1 MVSNDDIT
9 EVTSRLVAKQAAKSL
24 RVDWASKGILQ
35 TFRPGP
41 QCFARG
47 DHARRGAWCCK
58 GKLVVQKRRVEQMSM
73 SDPIADMLTRIRN
86 GHAVGS
92 VSVSMPSSGIKQAV
106 ARVLQEEGFID
117 GCTVAEENGKKT
129 LTVALRYFEGVPVI
143 NQLQR
148 VSRPGKRV
156 YCHSSDIP
164 AVNNGLGVVVVSTSK
179 GIMTGREAKTSGT
192 GGELICVVS

>member
-1 MVSNDDIT
+1 
-9 EVTSRLVAKQAAKSL
+9 
-24 RVDWASKGILQ
+24 
-35 TFRPGP
+35 
-41 QCFARG
+41 
-47 DHARRGAWCCK
+47 
-58 GKLVVQKRRVEQMSM
+58 MSM

-86 GHAVGS
+86 GYAVGS

>member
-1 MVSNDDIT
+1 
-9 EVTSRLVAKQAAKSL
+9 
-24 RVDWASKGILQ
+24 
-35 TFRPGP
+35 
-41 QCFARG
+41 
-47 DHARRGAWCCK
+47 
-58 GKLVVQKRRVEQMSM
+58 MSM

-92 VSVSMPSSGIKQAV
+92 VSVSMPSSGTKQAV

-117 GCTVAEENGKKT
+117 GCTVAEENGKMT

-143 NQLQR
+143 NQLKR

-179 GIMTGREAKTSGT
+179 GVMTGREAKTSGT

>member
-1 MVSNDDIT
+1 
-9 EVTSRLVAKQAAKSL
+9 
-24 RVDWASKGILQ
+24 
-35 TFRPGP
+35 
-41 QCFARG
+41 
-47 DHARRGAWCCK
+47 
-58 GKLVVQKRRVEQMSM
+58 MSM

-86 GHAVGS
+86 GHAVRS
-92 VSVSMPSSGIKQAV
+92 VSVNMPSSNIKQAV
-106 ARVLQEEGFID
+106 ARVLQDEGFID

-148 VSRPGKRV
+148 ISRPGKRV

>member
-1 MVSNDDIT
+1 
-9 EVTSRLVAKQAAKSL
+9 
-24 RVDWASKGILQ
+24 
-35 TFRPGP
+35 
-41 QCFARG
+41 
-47 DHARRGAWCCK
+47 
-58 GKLVVQKRRVEQMSM
+58 MSM

-86 GHAVGS
+86 GYAVGS

-143 NQLQR
+143 SQLQR

-179 GIMTGREAKTSGT
+179 GIMTGRQARASGT
-192 GGELICVVS
+192 GGELICTVS

>member
-1 MVSNDDIT
+1 
-9 EVTSRLVAKQAAKSL
+9 
-24 RVDWASKGILQ
+24 
-35 TFRPGP
+35 
-41 QCFARG
+41 
-47 DHARRGAWCCK
+47 
-58 GKLVVQKRRVEQMSM
+58 MSM

-92 VSVSMPSSGIKQAV
+92 ASVSMPSSGIKQAV

-117 GCTVAEENGKKT
+117 GCTVAEEDGKKT

>member
-1 MVSNDDIT
+1 
-9 EVTSRLVAKQAAKSL
+9 
-24 RVDWASKGILQ
+24 
-35 TFRPGP
+35 
-41 QCFARG
+41 
-47 DHARRGAWCCK
+47 
-58 GKLVVQKRRVEQMSM
+58 MSM

-86 GHAVGS
+86 GHAVRS
-92 VSVSMPSSGIKQAV
+92 VSVSMPSSSIKQAV

>member
-1 MVSNDDIT
+1 
-9 EVTSRLVAKQAAKSL
+9 
-24 RVDWASKGILQ
+24 
-35 TFRPGP
+35 
-41 QCFARG
+41 
-47 DHARRGAWCCK
+47 
-58 GKLVVQKRRVEQMSM
+58 MSM

-86 GHAVGS
+86 GYAVGS

-106 ARVLQEEGFID
+106 ARVLQEEGFIN
-117 GCTVAEENGKKT
+117 GCAVAEENGKKT
-129 LTVALRYFEGVPVI
+129 LTVTLRYFEGVPVI

>member
-1 MVSNDDIT
+1 
-9 EVTSRLVAKQAAKSL
+9 
-24 RVDWASKGILQ
+24 
-35 TFRPGP
+35 
-41 QCFARG
+41 
-47 DHARRGAWCCK
+47 
-58 GKLVVQKRRVEQMSM
+58 MSM

-86 GHAVGS
+86 GYAVGS

-117 GCTVAEENGKKT
+117 GCTVVEENGKKT

-179 GIMTGREAKTSGT
+179 GIMTGRQAKASGT
-192 GGELICVVS
+192 GGELICTVS

>member
-1 MVSNDDIT
+1 
-9 EVTSRLVAKQAAKSL
+9 
-24 RVDWASKGILQ
+24 
-35 TFRPGP
+35 
-41 QCFARG
+41 
-47 DHARRGAWCCK
+47 
-58 GKLVVQKRRVEQMSM
+58 MSM

-86 GHAVGS
+86 GHAVRS
-92 VSVSMPSSGIKQAV
+92 VSVSMPSSGTKQAV

-129 LTVALRYFEGVPVI
+129 LTVTLRYFEGIPVI

>member
-1 MVSNDDIT
+1 
-9 EVTSRLVAKQAAKSL
+9 
-24 RVDWASKGILQ
+24 
-35 TFRPGP
+35 
-41 QCFARG
+41 
-47 DHARRGAWCCK
+47 
-58 GKLVVQKRRVEQMSM
+58 MSM

-86 GHAVGS
+86 GHAVRS

>member
-1 MVSNDDIT
+1 
-9 EVTSRLVAKQAAKSL
+9 
-24 RVDWASKGILQ
+24 
-35 TFRPGP
+35 
-41 QCFARG
+41 
-47 DHARRGAWCCK
+47 
-58 GKLVVQKRRVEQMSM
+58 MSM

-86 GHAVGS
+86 GYAAGS
-92 VSVSMPSSGIKQAV
+92 VSVSMPSSGTKQAV

-117 GCTVAEENGKKT
+117 GRTVAEENGKMT

>member
-1 MVSNDDIT
+1 
-9 EVTSRLVAKQAAKSL
+9 
-24 RVDWASKGILQ
+24 
-35 TFRPGP
+35 
-41 QCFARG
+41 
-47 DHARRGAWCCK
+47 
-58 GKLVVQKRRVEQMSM
+58 MSM

-86 GHAVGS
+86 GNAVGS

-129 LTVALRYFEGVPVI
+129 LTVTLRYFEGIPVI

>member
-1 MVSNDDIT
+1 
-9 EVTSRLVAKQAAKSL
+9 
-24 RVDWASKGILQ
+24 
-35 TFRPGP
+35 
-41 QCFARG
+41 
-47 DHARRGAWCCK
+47 
-58 GKLVVQKRRVEQMSM
+58 MSM

-86 GHAVGS
+86 GHAVRS
-92 VSVSMPSSGIKQAV
+92 VSVSMPSSGMKEAV
-106 ARVLQEEGFID
+106 GRVLQEEGFID

-129 LTVALRYFEGVPVI
+129 LTVTLRYFEGIPVI

>member
-1 MVSNDDIT
+1 
-9 EVTSRLVAKQAAKSL
+9 
-24 RVDWASKGILQ
+24 
-35 TFRPGP
+35 
-41 QCFARG
+41 
-47 DHARRGAWCCK
+47 
-58 GKLVVQKRRVEQMSM
+58 MSM

-86 GHAVGS
+86 GYAVGS

-106 ARVLQEEGFID
+106 ARVLQEEGFIN
-117 GCTVAEENGKKT
+117 GCTVAEDNGKKT
-129 LTVALRYFEGVPVI
+129 LTVTLRYFEGVPVI